1 MKVAIIQ
8 LDIETLSLHRTNAVV
23 GAVGVDVAILDNEQV
38 LAPELAVR
46 ETHYWR
52 LDVEEQLRDGREMDW
67 DTVAWWL
74 RQSDAARQEMAADDM
89 RCPLPAFAEQL
100 CSALDRV
107 HANTDRQVYLASEPS
122 FDFGNVGSLLESCGK
137 QLPAKYY
144 QIHSQRTIR
153 QLLGAEKRQ
162 APVAHR
168 ADADAQAQ
176 TDEILSL
183 AVSAT
188 PAAGLLYRWL
198 FRE

>member
-1 MKVAIIQ
+1 MIVALVQ

-23 GAVGVDVAILDNEQV
+23 GAVGVDVAVLDNEQV
-38 LAPELAVR
+38 LAPDLAVR

-67 DTVAWWL
+67 DTVSWWL
-74 RQSDAARQEMAADDM
+74 RQSDAARQEMAAADK
-89 RCPLPAFAEQL
+89 RYPLAVFADEIRGVF
-100 CSALDRV
+100 DRV
-107 HANTDRQVYLASEPS
+107 NDVTDVQFYLASAPE
-122 FDFGNVGSLLESCGK
+122 FDFGNVQAIMEAAGHSLPVK
-137 QLPAKYY
+137 HY
-144 QIHSQRTIR
+144 QIHNQRTIR
-153 QLLGAEKRQ
+153 QLLGAEKRT

-168 ADADAQAQ
+168 ADTDAQAQ
-176 TDEILSL
+176 NDEILTL